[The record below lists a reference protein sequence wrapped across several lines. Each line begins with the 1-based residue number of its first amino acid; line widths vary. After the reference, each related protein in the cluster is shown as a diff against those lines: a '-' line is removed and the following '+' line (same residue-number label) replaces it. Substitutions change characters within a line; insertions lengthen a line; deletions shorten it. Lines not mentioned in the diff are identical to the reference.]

1 MRKPVQ
7 LKHTRILAQRLF
19 RTSVNFL
26 GTGTSRT
33 LFFTGEIMSQI
44 NETLSALTRL
54 SPQSINPED
63 NVSVT
68 VHDQNFNNMV
78 SSTFNK
84 ISETDAQFKNV
95 INTLSQSP
103 HFTSDPQKL
112 LMLQN
117 YIGEYSNYV
126 SLVST
131 LARKGVSTIETLEKS
146 Q

>member
-1 MRKPVQ
+1 
-7 LKHTRILAQRLF
+7 
-19 RTSVNFL
+19 
-26 GTGTSRT
+26 
-33 LFFTGEIMSQI
+33 MSQFT
-44 NETLSALTRL
+44 EALSSLTRL
-54 SPQSINPED
+54 SANSETTD
-63 NVSVT
+63 ENVSVT
-68 VHDQNFNNMV
+68 VHDQNFNNLV

-84 ISETDAQFKNV
+84 ISDSDSQFKSV

-103 HFTSDPQKL
+103 HYTSNPQKL

>member
-1 MRKPVQ
+1 MNQ
-7 LKHTRILAQRLF
+7 TIEA
-19 RTSVNFL
+19 
-26 GTGTSRT
+26 
-33 LFFTGEIMSQI
+33 
-44 NETLSALTRL
+44 LSALTRL
-54 SPQSINPED
+54 TPHSINPED
-63 NVSVT
+63 NTST
-68 VHDQNFNNMV
+68 KVHDQNFNHLI

-84 ISETDAQFKNV
+84 ISETDTQFKNV

-112 LMLQN
+112 LMLQS

-131 LARKGVSTIETLEKS
+131 LSRKGVSIIETLEKS

>member
-1 MRKPVQ
+1 
-7 LKHTRILAQRLF
+7 
-19 RTSVNFL
+19 
-26 GTGTSRT
+26 
-33 LFFTGEIMSQI
+33 MSQTI
-44 NETLSALTRL
+44 EALSALTRL
-54 SPQSINPED
+54 TPHSINPED
-63 NVSVT
+63 NTSTT
-68 VHDQNFNNMV
+68 VHDQNFNNLV

-84 ISETDAQFKNV
+84 ISETDTQFKNV

-112 LMLQN
+112 LMLQS